1 MDALSR
7 RRAVIDRRL
16 LRGLTVVL
24 LSLAFMGFVVF
35 ESAVRAPFWFD
46 GVLLVVGAGAAVLGV
61 HRVVQARRWM
71 IAFEAQHGKGAGTR
85 EQ

>member
-7 RRAVIDRRL
+7 RRAEIDRRL

-35 ESAVRAPFWFD
+35 ESAVRAPFWCD
-46 GVLLVVGAGAAVLGV
+46 GVLLVIGAGVAVLGV
-61 HRVVQARRWM
+61 HRVAQARRWM
-71 IAFEAQHGKGAGTR
+71 IAFEAQHGKGAGSR
-85 EQ
+85 ES